1 MNIPDTIYLQ
11 IEDEDGPLDPS
22 DRTMCLDRVFDSD
35 VVYVSAGVADKA
47 FATWEEAIQEL
58 RASLS
63 SAIAIPIETR
73 LEKEADE
80 ATG

>member
-11 IEDEDGPLDPS
+11 IENDDGPLDPS
-22 DRTMCLDRVFDSD
+22 DRTFCTDRVFDSD

-63 SAIAIPIETR
+63 SAIAVPIETQP
-73 LEKEADE
+73 EKRTNE
-80 ATG
+80 